1 MLFTCSALHS
11 FLHPL
16 SLFPWSRSQ
25 HSGEACSLTALVD
38 PPRWSP
44 YHPTQAPQQAAA
56 GGYPTPAG
64 PAPQAPAPQRDAP
77 GYAPGTTP
85 EGHPLIGYPPLP
97 PVAELRAQ
105 IGEVRC
111 LRGSIQTILPLTL
124 PAPPPHALCVRT
136 CFDPVPAAAA
146 AGRTASAHAAPRRPL
161 MCVSRAHVQVQRQVD
176 HLAQENARL
185 QQQMGLPV
193 TALQMAQ
200 PSPQEPPTA
209 QQQPPPAQEP
219 PAQQ

>member
-1 MLFTCSALHS
+1 
-11 FLHPL
+11 
-16 SLFPWSRSQ
+16 
-25 HSGEACSLTALVD
+25 
-38 PPRWSP
+38 
-44 YHPTQAPQQAAA
+44 
-56 GGYPTPAG
+56 
-64 PAPQAPAPQRDAP
+64 
-77 GYAPGTTP
+77 
-85 EGHPLIGYPPLP
+85 
-97 PVAELRAQ
+97 
-105 IGEVRC
+105 
-111 LRGSIQTILPLTL
+111 
-124 PAPPPHALCVRT
+124 
-136 CFDPVPAAAA
+136 
-146 AGRTASAHAAPRRPL
+146 